1 MKRYNRHSVALGAFV
16 MTAALMLASPAKG
29 TGPVL
34 NGNPILVFM
43 NIRAGDCSIADPAVG
58 MITSVTPLDSLL
70 YNRNDEGGAPVF
82 CNPVLAPDGH
92 QLTLGEFEAVKGSA
106 SLKCTGAGTHSVL
119 HFSALHPKGTYTAW
133 LFVKNAAGEFT
144 AIGALGTTMPIENYF
159 TASQAGEGQ
168 LSVTTPEED
177 LSAFGHVGPCFLET
191 PFEIHLVYHADNE
204 THGPGPGANET
215 WVTNANFL
223 FP

>member
-1 MKRYNRHSVALGAFV
+1 MSLHNRRSVALGALV

-29 TGPVL
+29 TGPVR

-119 HFSALHPKGTYTAW
+119 HFSGLVPKGTYSVW
-133 LFVKNAAGEFT
+133 LFLKDAAGNFT
-144 AIGALGTTMPIENYF
+144 AVGTLGTTVPSENFF
-159 TASQAGEGQ
+159 TASAAGEGQ
-168 LSVTTPEED
+168 ISVTTPEED
-177 LSAFGHVGPCFLET
+177 LSVFGHVGSCFLET
-191 PFEIHLVYHADNE
+191 PFEIHLVYHQDFQ
-204 THGPGPGANET
+204 THGPVPGPPDT
-215 WVTNANFL
+215 WLTNALFL

>member
-1 MKRYNRHSVALGAFV
+1 
-16 MTAALMLASPAKG
+16 MTAALVSPSLVRG
-29 TGPVL
+29 MGPVR

-92 QLTLGEFEAVKGSA
+92 QLTLGEFEAVKGRA
-106 SLKCTGAGTHSVL
+106 SVKCTAAGTHSVL
-119 HFSALHPKGTYTAW
+119 HFTRLVPKGTYSVW

-144 AIGALGTTMPIENYF
+144 AVGALGTTMPIENFF
-159 TASQAGEGQ
+159 TASAAGEGQ

-191 PFEIHLVYHADNE
+191 PFEIHLVYHQDFQ
-204 THGPGPGANET
+204 THGPLPGPPDA
-215 WVTNANFL
+215 WLTNALFL